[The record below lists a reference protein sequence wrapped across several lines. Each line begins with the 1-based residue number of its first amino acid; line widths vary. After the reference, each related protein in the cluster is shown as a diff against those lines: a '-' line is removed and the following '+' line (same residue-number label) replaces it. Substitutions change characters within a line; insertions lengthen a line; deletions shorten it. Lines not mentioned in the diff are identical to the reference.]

1 MIGQILLLSAASMA
15 GGLIQGTCGFGCG
28 ILAMLGF
35 SFVLPVNQAAAVTS
49 VINFG
54 VTFPTMLRYR
64 KHLTIRKIVIPFLVY
79 TVTSIL
85 IIRVSMN
92 LDAKLLKRIFGGFLL
107 ALSIYHFT
115 FSGKQPTNWTP
126 ALSAMAFIISGL
138 GSGLF
143 AVGGPLMVLYFLG
156 HTDRTEEYLADTQ
169 MIFVINAAPTL
180 FMRIRNGLLTTEH
193 IPYLIPGL
201 TGVLIGFLLAGKIV
215 GKIDKPKLTKLVY
228 TAVGISGFL
237 YLMGL

>member
-1 MIGQILLLSAASMA
+1 MIVQELFLAAASMA

-35 SFVLPVNQAAAVTS
+35 STYLPVNQAAAVTS

-64 KHLTIRKIVIPFLVY
+64 KHLTLKKILIPFMVY
-79 TVTSIL
+79 TICSIL
-85 IIRVSMN
+85 IIRVSVY
-92 LDAKLLKRIFGGFLL
+92 LDAKLLKRVFGGFLL

-115 FSGKQPTNWTP
+115 LAGKQPTRWTWP
-126 ALSAMAFIISGL
+126 LALLAFVISGL

-156 HTDRTEEYLADTQ
+156 NTDSTEEFLADTQ
-169 MIFVINAAPTL
+169 IIFVINALPTIT
-180 FMRIRNGLLTTEH
+180 MRIRSGLLRAEH
-193 IPYLIPGL
+193 LPYLIPGL
-201 TGVLIGFLLAGKIV
+201 IGVLIGFWLAGKIV
-215 GKIDKPKLTKLVY
+215 GKIDKPKLTKIVY
-228 TAVGISGFL
+228 IAVGISGLL
-237 YLMGL
+237 YLCGL